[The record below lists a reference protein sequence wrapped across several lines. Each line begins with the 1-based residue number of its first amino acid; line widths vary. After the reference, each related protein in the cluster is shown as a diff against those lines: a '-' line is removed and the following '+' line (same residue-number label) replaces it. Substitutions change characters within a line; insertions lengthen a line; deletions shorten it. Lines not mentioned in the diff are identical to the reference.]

1 MFYGYC
7 ATGAILFCSLDS
19 ALSQITAH
27 SLFWMYFDLG
37 RVYGVVGGVPLLRTR
52 VLWRGRLLATRYN
65 AWSFG
70 RHHALCYQAHTQQV
84 NSRAPL
90 HVGDLEQ
97 LQWNEIWNGVHA
109 VPTGYHNTL
118 NIAFFFFFFRA
129 AFEDICVKDAG
140 AVWQTWNDV

>member
-52 VLWRGRLLATRYN
+52 VL
-65 AWSFG
+65 
-70 RHHALCYQAHTQQV
+70 
-84 NSRAPL
+84 
-90 HVGDLEQ
+90 
-97 LQWNEIWNGVHA
+97 
-109 VPTGYHNTL
+109 
-118 NIAFFFFFFRA
+118 
-129 AFEDICVKDAG
+129 
-140 AVWQTWNDV
+140 